1 MKALWSRFA
10 AAYIGLS
17 FRRPAAVLAVI
28 LAVAAACAT
37 LAALRIRVVT
47 DLAALLPEGT
57 PSVEALEMS
66 KERVGSTDYFTIA
79 IHSDNNDARAIAR
92 VQDLLAE
99 RIEQEWDD
107 ADWVQVGRE
116 TGFFREHALYYLP
129 EEDLEEI
136 VERLDEELIAASAES
151 IPGMVNLLD
160 DDDDEKKDNGDGIEG
175 WYDPELP
182 RRLGLPAEVADE
194 FDSFFEKKRK
204 DRDPEKQDEEH
215 REGRPDDLSSRLISE
230 RGDVGVVLVQL
241 AKPSTDLDYARFA
254 LGRGEDLIE
263 SIEPASIAPDLEA
276 QVVGAYRSF
285 MEVDAVSDDGIVAT
299 SISLTLVLVLMFAFF
314 RSPRTVAAVVLPMIA
329 AGSVTMGIT
338 AIVYGRLTLL
348 TVFVLAMLIGM
359 GIDYG
364 IHLFGRTIIEFR
376 SGRAVRD
383 ATETAVR
390 ESGGALLAAAL
401 TTIASLLT
409 LLLGHF
415 EGFKEFGVVA
425 SYGLMLSVT
434 CAIVCIP
441 PTVALLDRIRP
452 LRRSALRDDG
462 EKPERGRRLFGL
474 PMRPA
479 LATMLVLGALI
490 SAVLAIWIPQAG
502 FENNLRNLRAP
513 KTKNTIGYGRAV
525 GKSASTTPAVML
537 GEDRAQMRE
546 VHDFLL
552 HKQNVEKDPTLKSFV
567 TFYTFV
573 PPREAQRQ
581 RAKIIDRIRKLVDK
595 RAFDRLEGDKRRMID
610 ELREMSRAA
619 PVDETE
625 IPEWALRIVTERD
638 GTVGRIGHLHARVE
652 DWHAVSVRRF
662 HDAYGSLEF
671 AGRWLPIANS
681 KFILSDVVAM
691 VKADGKRLAV
701 MVSIALVVLLLA
713 FTRSLRAMLILT
725 AAVGVAALWTVGM
738 MGLWE
743 IRIGLYNLIAIPVIL
758 GVGIDAA
765 IHLLHRHRELGREG
779 IAHNLRTTGLTITAS
794 SWTTV
799 AGFVGL
805 LFVSHKGLRTIGVL
819 ASTGVALS
827 WLAILLVLPGLL
839 YWLAPKK

>member
-10 AAYIGLS
+10 AAYIGLC

-37 LAALRIRVVT
+37 FAALRIRVVT

-66 KERVGSTDYFTIA
+66 KRRVGSTDYFTIA
-79 IHSDNNDARAIAR
+79 IHSDSNDARAIAR
-92 VQDLLAE
+92 VQDLLSE

-107 ADWVQVGRE
+107 ADWVQVARD
-116 TGFFREHALYYLP
+116 TDFFREHALYYLP

-136 VERLDEELIAASAES
+136 VERLDEELIAASAKS
-151 IPGMVNLLD
+151 IPGMVDLLD
-160 DDDDEKKDNGDGIEG
+160 DDEGEEKKQNDGIED

-194 FDSFFEKKRK
+194 FDGFFEKRK
-204 DRDPEKQDEEH
+204 KKAE
-215 REGRPDDLSSRLISE
+215 REGASRERVGGRPDDLSSRLISK

-241 AKPSTDLDYARFA
+241 AEPSTDLDYARFA

-263 SIEPASIAPDLEA
+263 SIDPAATAPDLEA

-285 MEVDAVSDDGIVAT
+285 MEVDAVADDGAVAT
-299 SISLTLVLVLMFAFF
+299 SISLALVLVLMFAFF

-338 AIVYGRLTLL
+338 ALVYGRLTLL

-364 IHLFGRTIIEFR
+364 IHLFGRAVIELR
-376 SGRAVRD
+376 GGRDVRD

-401 TTIASLLT
+401 TTIAALLT

-434 CAIVCIP
+434 FAIVCIP
-441 PTVALLDRIRP
+441 PTVALLEKIRP
-452 LRRSALRDDG
+452 LRRAAQRDDG
-462 EKPERGRRLFGL
+462 KRPERGRRLFGL
-474 PMRPA
+474 PLRPA

-490 SAVLAIWIPQAG
+490 SALMAIWIPRAG
-502 FENNLRNLRAP
+502 FENNLRNLRAS

-525 GKSASTTPAVML
+525 GKSSSTTPAVML

-546 VHDFLL
+546 AHDFLL

-567 TFYTFV
+567 TFFTFV
-573 PPREAQRQ
+573 PPREAQRE
-581 RAKIIDRIRKLVDK
+581 RAKIIARIRELVEK
-595 RAFDRLEGDKRRMID
+595 RAFDRLKGDKRRMID

-619 PVDETE
+619 PVEETA

-638 GTVGRIGHLHARVE
+638 GTVGRIGHLYARVK

-662 HDAYGSLEF
+662 HDAYGSLELG
-671 AGRWLPIANS
+671 GRWLPIANS

-713 FTRSLRAMLILT
+713 FTRSLRATLILT
-725 AAVGVAALWTVGM
+725 AAVGVATLWTVGM
-738 MGLWE
+738 MGLWD

-805 LFVSHKGLRTIGVL
+805 LFVSHKGLRTIGVM
-819 ASTGVALS
+819 ASTGVALA